1 MADLMMISGDSPP
14 KNGDVMEFRLG
25 WNYRC
30 RDEHPAI
37 HQLNFAAH
45 SQFHGSPGKVVPES

>member
-14 KNGDVMEFRLG
+14 KKWRFMEFRLG

-30 RDEHPAI
+30 RDEHPAM
-37 HQLNFAAH
+37 HQLNFAAN
-45 SQFHGSPGKVVPES
+45 SPKRFPHKMVVPDS